1 MCFIPIGFA
10 AVTEDLGAGVKN
22 SINHAEIKDEC
33 KYIPLFLYG
42 EAKPTTWSICMKIT
56 FDNNSTNQNVDKAA
70 TTTYRDTHTEK
81 ANRTGAFALD
91 ISGTVMDNSAYK
103 GQGRTAEEVM
113 QDAGQIDVATQR
125 DYMTVMSNTMS
136 EEDYG
141 RMVKDGYQ
149 VGDMDIEEVVT
160 IVDTIK
166 AELMKG
172 GTQVIGY
179 TDQLD
184 MATLEEITGSE
195 VFAKE
200 LADQFAKRDIPL
212 TKENVQEVK
221 KAYDKAMELQDM
233 TEGATKYMVENHR
246 EPTIDNLYL
255 AEHSST
261 ADGDRQGRGYY
272 ADGPGYYAKKAED
285 YNWQQLRPQMEKVL
299 EEAGLKINEET
310 LDNAKWLI
318 EKGVPLTPEAARIL
332 NQLGHLKFPQDEK
345 KVLTAIASAIADG
358 KSAGEANLADSKNS
372 MEKAAGYVE
381 RFAQISDEAVDQ
393 TVADGKEL
401 TLVNLEAAQEGLQNQ
416 SVQADKNTMPD
427 DGTGKEATVDY
438 AEASTHPENITA
450 RRQLEE
456 IRLMMTIEVNRK
468 LLESGYS
475 IDTTDL
481 EQLVDALK
489 QIEAQQK
496 QLLFAESDIDKATE
510 KAALYEQTRTKTAEI
525 PYMPIDIAGRFK
537 VTDEDFTLDQV
548 HIEGSAL
555 RDRYEQAGEKYETWM
570 TSTRADLGDSIK
582 KAFRNVDDILEDMD
596 MELNEENRRAVRILG
611 YNQMKLT
618 RENIMSVRASA
629 MELHRVIDKM
639 TPAAVLQTIRDGKN
653 PLEMTIPELNEYLDS
668 IPYGKEQEAEKY
680 SKFLYKLDKNK
691 AITEEERTAY
701 IGIYRMFRQFEKTDD
716 AAVGALMNMGA
727 EISFK
732 NMLSA
737 VRSSKRSGMD
747 FMVDDAF
754 DGIDAVKKGM
764 SITAQ
769 IETGFRKYYRD
780 IVGDIA
786 DRMAK
791 QDASV
796 EKDYQQEQVQEYRQS
811 CEVDDAVIEE
821 LLHNKQPV
829 TANNLAAANMLMNSH
844 GALYKKLKEYTSPDN
859 EDTVKDAIAHL
870 QEALTDKDSAQAAYE
885 EMQQAY
891 EEVLEEAQYDEGI
904 TYVDLKAI
912 QSCHKQLTLAG
923 NLAKEE
929 NYQIPVEIHG
939 EMTAIHLKILHGK
952 EDGGKVKA
960 TLSTERYGDVAAQF
974 TIKNHK
980 VSGYIAC
987 ATPEGTEALQEQS
1000 NGLKERLRSAM
1011 NGFSEN
1017 GMELDKVGVV
1027 HSSELDLNAF
1037 QAEEAPETSESAQ
1050 TADLYRIAK
1059 AFISAIT
1066 E

>member
-1 MCFIPIGFA
+1 M
-10 AVTEDLGAGVKN
+10 
-22 SINHAEIKDEC
+22 
-33 KYIPLFLYG
+33 
-42 EAKPTTWSICMKIT
+42 
-56 FDNNSTNQNVDKAA
+56 
-70 TTTYRDTHTEK
+70 
-81 ANRTGAFALD
+81 
-91 ISGTVMDNSAYK
+91 
-103 GQGRTAEEVM
+103 
-113 QDAGQIDVATQR
+113 
-125 DYMTVMSNTMS
+125 
-136 EEDYG
+136 
-141 RMVKDGYQ
+141 
-149 VGDMDIEEVVT
+149 
-160 IVDTIK
+160 
-166 AELMKG
+166 
-172 GTQVIGY
+172 
-179 TDQLD
+179 
-184 MATLEEITGSE
+184 
-195 VFAKE
+195 
-200 LADQFAKRDIPL
+200 
-212 TKENVQEVK
+212 
-221 KAYDKAMELQDM
+221 
-233 TEGATKYMVENHR
+233 
-246 EPTIDNLYL
+246 
-255 AEHSST
+255 
-261 ADGDRQGRGYY
+261 
-272 ADGPGYYAKKAED
+272 
-285 YNWQQLRPQMEKVL
+285 
-299 EEAGLKINEET
+299 
-310 LDNAKWLI
+310 
-318 EKGVPLTPEAARIL
+318 
-332 NQLGHLKFPQDEK
+332 
-345 KVLTAIASAIADG
+345 
-358 KSAGEANLADSKNS
+358 
-372 MEKAAGYVE
+372 
-381 RFAQISDEAVDQ
+381 
-393 TVADGKEL
+393 
-401 TLVNLEAAQEGLQNQ
+401 
-416 SVQADKNTMPD
+416 
-427 DGTGKEATVDY
+427 
-438 AEASTHPENITA
+438 
-450 RRQLEE
+450 
-456 IRLMMTIEVNRK
+456 
-468 LLESGYS
+468 
-475 IDTTDL
+475 
-481 EQLVDALK
+481 
-489 QIEAQQK
+489 
-496 QLLFAESDIDKATE
+496 
-510 KAALYEQTRTKTAEI
+510 
-525 PYMPIDIAGRFK
+525 
-537 VTDEDFTLDQV
+537 
-548 HIEGSAL
+548 
-555 RDRYEQAGEKYETWM
+555 
-570 TSTRADLGDSIK
+570 
-582 KAFRNVDDILEDMD
+582 
-596 MELNEENRRAVRILG
+596 
-611 YNQMKLT
+611 
-618 RENIMSVRASA
+618 
-629 MELHRVIDKM
+629 
-639 TPAAVLQTIRDGKN
+639 
-653 PLEMTIPELNEYLDS
+653 EMTIPELNEYLDS
-668 IPYGKEQEAEKY
+668 IPYGKEQETEKY

-796 EKDYQQEQVQEYRQS
+796 EKEYQQEQVQEYRQS

-844 GALYKKLKEYTSPDN
+844 GALYKKLKEYTSSDN
-859 EDTVKDAIAHL
+859 EDIVKDAIAHL

-939 EMTAIHLKILHGK
+939 EMTAIHLKILHGN

-1000 NGLKERLRSAM
+1000 NGLQERLRSAM

-1037 QAEEAPETSESAQ
+1037 QAEETPETSESAQ

>member
-1 MCFIPIGFA
+1 
-10 AVTEDLGAGVKN
+10 
-22 SINHAEIKDEC
+22 
-33 KYIPLFLYG
+33 
-42 EAKPTTWSICMKIT
+42 MKIT
-56 FDNNSTNQNVDKAA
+56 FDNNSTNQNVDKVT

-81 ANRTGAFALD
+81 ANRAGAFALD

-103 GQGRTAEEVM
+103 GQGRTTEEVM
-113 QDAGQIDVATQR
+113 LDAGQIDVATQR

-136 EEDYG
+136 EEDFS

-149 VGDMDIEEVVT
+149 VGDMDVEEVVT

-184 MATLEEITGSE
+184 MDTLKEITGSE

-200 LADQFAKRDIPL
+200 LADQFAKHDIPL

-221 KAYDKAMELQDM
+221 KAYDKAAELQDM
-233 TEGATKYMVENHR
+233 TEGAMKYMVENHM

-255 AEHSST
+255 ADHSST
-261 ADGDRQGRGYY
+261 VDGDRQGRGYY

-285 YNWQQLRPQMEKVL
+285 YNWQQLQPQMEKVL
-299 EEAGLKINEET
+299 EEAGLEINEET
-310 LDNAKWLI
+310 LGNARWLI
-318 EKGVPLTPEAARIL
+318 EKGVPLTQEAVQTI
-332 NQLGHLKFPQDEK
+332 NQLGQLRFPQDES
-345 KVLTAIASAIADG
+345 KVLTAIAAAIADG
-358 KSAGEANLADSKNS
+358 KSAGEANLADNRDS
-372 MEKAAGYVE
+372 MEKAAEYVE
-381 RFAQISDEAVDQ
+381 RFAQIPDEAVDQ
-393 TVADGKEL
+393 VVDEGKEL
-401 TLVNLEAAQEGLQNQ
+401 TLANLETAKENAA
-416 SVQADKNTMPD
+416 DY
-427 DGTGKEATVDY
+427 TGSSEN
-438 AEASTHPENITA
+438 PENITA

-475 IDTTDL
+475 IDTTEL

-496 QLLFAESDIDKATE
+496 ELLFGEADIDKASE
-510 KAALYEQTRTKTAEI
+510 KASVYAQTRDKVAEI
-525 PYMPIDIAGRFK
+525 PYMPIDVAGRFK
-537 VTDEDFTLDQV
+537 VTDEDFTLNQV

-555 RDRYEQAGEKYETWM
+555 RSKYEEAGERYETWM

-582 KAFRNVDDILEDMD
+582 KAFRNVDSILEDLD

-611 YNQMKLT
+611 YNQMKLS
-618 RENIMSVRASA
+618 RENILSVRASA

-653 PLEMTIPELNEYLDS
+653 PLEMTVPELNEYLDS
-668 IPYGKEQEAEKY
+668 MPYGKEQEAEKY

-727 EISFK
+727 DLSFK
-732 NMLSA
+732 NLLGA
-737 VRSSKRSGMD
+737 VRSQKRGGMD

-754 DGIDAVKKGM
+754 AGIDAVKKGM

-796 EKDYQQEQVQEYRQS
+796 EKDYQEEQLQEYRHS
-811 CEVDDAVIEE
+811 CEVDDTVIEE

-829 TANNLAAANMLMNSH
+829 TANNLAAANMLMNSR
-844 GALYKKLKEYTSPDN
+844 GTLYKKLNEYTTSDN
-859 EDTVKDAIAHL
+859 EDKVKNAVAHL
-870 QEALTDKDSAQAAYE
+870 QESLTDKDTAQAAYE
-885 EMQQAY
+885 EMQQVY
-891 EEVLEEAQYDEGI
+891 EEVLEEAQYDTDI

-939 EMTAIHLKILHGK
+939 ETTAIHLKILHGK

-960 TLSTERYGDVAAQF
+960 TLSTEKYGDVAAQF
-974 TIKNHK
+974 TIRNHK

-987 ATPEGTEALQEQS
+987 STSEGTAVLQEQS
-1000 NGLKERLRSAM
+1000 GSLQERLRSAVE
-1011 NGFSEN
+1011 GLTQN
-1017 GMELDKVGVV
+1017 GMEIDKVGVV
-1027 HSSELDLNAF
+1027 HSSELDLNSF
-1037 QAEEAPETSESAQ
+1037 EAEDVQDASSTAQ

-1059 AFISAIT
+1059 AFITVIT

>member
-1 MCFIPIGFA
+1 
-10 AVTEDLGAGVKN
+10 
-22 SINHAEIKDEC
+22 
-33 KYIPLFLYG
+33 
-42 EAKPTTWSICMKIT
+42 MKIT
-56 FDNNSTNQNVDKAA
+56 FDNNNTNQNVDRVM

-81 ANRTGAFALD
+81 TDQTGIYALD

-113 QDAGQIDVATQR
+113 QDAGQIDVAAQR

-160 IVDTIK
+160 IVDKIK

-212 TKENVQEVK
+212 TAENAKEVK

-246 EPTIDNLYL
+246 EPTINNLYL

-261 ADGDRQGRGYY
+261 ADGNRQGRGYY

-299 EEAGLKINEET
+299 EEAGLEINEET

-318 EKGVPLTPEAARIL
+318 EKGVPLTPEAAKIL
-332 NQLGHLKFPQDEK
+332 NQLGHLTFPQDEK

-358 KSAGEANLADSKNS
+358 KSAGEANLADDKSS
-372 MEKAAGYVE
+372 MEKAAEYVE
-381 RFAQISDEAVDQ
+381 RFAQIPDEAVDR
-393 TVADGKEL
+393 TVSEGKEL
-401 TLVNLEAAQEGLQNQ
+401 TLVNLESAK
-416 SVQADKNTMPD
+416 KNTVTD
-427 DGTGKEATVDY
+427 QVTAGENAADY
-438 AEASTHPENITA
+438 ADTSESPEIITA

-456 IRLMMTIEVNRK
+456 IRLMMTIEANRK

-475 IDTTDL
+475 IDTAEL
-481 EQLVDALK
+481 EQLVDVLK
-489 QIEAQQK
+489 QMEAQQR
-496 QLLFAESDIDKATE
+496 QLLFGEPDIDKAE
-510 KAALYEQTRTKTAEI
+510 KQAALYTQTQTKTAEI

-555 RDRYEQAGEKYETWM
+555 RNKYEQAGEKYETWM

-582 KAFRNVDDILEDMD
+582 KAFRNVDDILEEMD

-611 YNQMKLT
+611 YNQMKLS

-716 AAVGALMNMGA
+716 AAVGALFHMGA
-727 EISFK
+727 ELSFK

-754 DGIDAVKKGM
+754 DGIEAVKKGM

-796 EKDYQQEQVQEYRQS
+796 EKDYQQEQMQEYRQS

-859 EDTVKDAIAHL
+859 EDKVKDAIAHL
-870 QEALTDKDSAQAAYE
+870 QEALTDQDSAQTAYE
-885 EMQQAY
+885 EMQQVY
-891 EEVLEEAQYDEGI
+891 EEVLEEAQYDAGI

-960 TLSTERYGDVAAQF
+960 TLSTEKYGDVAAQF

-987 ATPEGTEALQEQS
+987 ATPEGTEALQEHG
-1000 NGLKERLRSAM
+1000 NGLQERLGSAM
-1011 NGFSEN
+1011 EGFSEN
-1017 GMELDKVGVV
+1017 SMELDKVSVV

-1037 QAEEAPETSESAQ
+1037 QAEEVPEVSESAQ